1 MHIHITYVLYHITDV
16 FHVEMLTHVS
26 SGPDESQIARAKE
39 LTEDLLIVV
48 RQEHQKARTAM
59 MEQQLQLQQAQAQ
72 YAAYSAYNV
81 RSCCLE
87 HVTLYS
93 SSHIFI
99 CPTITGLC
107 TPTPFRCTS
116 TTSPY

>member
-1 MHIHITYVLYHITDV
+1 
-16 FHVEMLTHVS
+16 MLILTKAPYLF

-81 RSCCLE
+81 SFVVGNC
-87 HVTLYS
+87 V
-93 SSHIFI
+93 
-99 CPTITGLC
+99 P
-107 TPTPFRCTS
+107 
-116 TTSPY
+116 